1 MKRQNGLMTFVFAGL
16 AMVAT
21 AACDNTAAGARK
33 DAEIAAE
40 DAKRA
45 SEKAAEATADAA
57 RDASDAT
64 KRAGEAV
71 AESAADASKD
81 AAAATSAA
89 ATTTSVKSALMA
101 DKSVDA
107 TKIDVDSGRRGQG
120 RHAARQRA
128 KRSAAGLRRT
138 HRAREGRGLHGRQP
152 ADDWLTG

>member
-21 AACDNTAAGARK
+21 AACDNTAAGAKK

-71 AESAADASKD
+71 AESAADATKD
-81 AAAATSAA
+81 AKAASSAA

-107 TKIDVDSGRRGQG
+107 SKIDVDSDGATKVVTLRGSVPSE
-120 RHAARQRA
+120 AQRA
-128 KRSAAGLRRT
+128 SAERIA
-138 HRAREGRGLHGRQP
+138 RAK
-152 ADDWLTG
+152 ADGYTVVNQLTIG

>member
-33 DAEIAAE
+33 DSEIAAE
-40 DAKRA
+40 EAKRA

-71 AESAADASKD
+71 AEGTADATRD
-81 AAAATSAA
+81 AAAASSAA
-89 ATTTSVKSALMA
+89 ATTASVKSALMA
-101 DKSVDA
+101 DKAVDA
-107 TKIDVDSGRRGQG
+107 TKIDVDSDSTSRTVTLRGSVPNKSQ
-120 RHAARQRA
+120 RDSAERIARA
-128 KRSAAGLRRT
+128 KAGGYT
-138 HRAREGRGLHGRQP
+138 VVNQ
-152 ADDWLTG
+152 LTIG

>member
-71 AESAADASKD
+71 AESTADATAD
-81 AAAATSAA
+81 AKAAGSAA

-107 TKIDVDSGRRGQG
+107 SKIDVDSDGATKVVTLKGSVPNEAQRVSAERI
-120 RHAARQRA
+120 ARA
-128 KRSAAGLRRT
+128 KA
-138 HRAREGRGLHGRQP
+138 EGYTVVNQ
-152 ADDWLTG
+152 LTIG

>member
-21 AACDNTAAGARK
+21 AACDNTAAGAKK
-33 DAEIAAE
+33 DTEIAAE
-40 DAKRA
+40 EAKRA

-71 AESAADASKD
+71 AESAADAGED
-81 AAAATSAA
+81 AKSASSAA

-107 TKIDVDSGRRGQG
+107 SKIDVDSDGATKVVTLKGSVPSEAQRDSAERI
-120 RHAARQRA
+120 ARA
-128 KRSAAGLRRT
+128 KA
-138 HRAREGRGLHGRQP
+138 EGYTVVNQ
-152 ADDWLTG
+152 LTIG

>member
-71 AESAADASKD
+71 AEGTADATRD
-81 AAAATSAA
+81 AAAASSAA

-107 TKIDVDSGRRGQG
+107 TKIDVDSDGTSRTVTLRGSVPNET
-120 RHAARQRA
+120 QRA
-128 KRSAAGLRRT
+128 SAERIA
-138 HRAREGRGLHGRQP
+138 RAKAEGYTVVNQ
-152 ADDWLTG
+152 LTIG

>member
-21 AACDNTAAGARK
+21 AACDNTAAGART
-33 DAEIAAE
+33 DSEIAAE
-40 DAKRA
+40 EAKRA

-71 AESAADASKD
+71 AEGTADATRD
-81 AAAATSAA
+81 AAAASNAA
-89 ATTTSVKSALMA
+89 ATTASVKSALMA

-107 TKIDVDSGRRGQG
+107 TKIDVDSDGTSRTVTLRGSVPNKTQ
-120 RHAARQRA
+120 RDSAERIARA
-128 KRSAAGLRRT
+128 K
-138 HRAREGRGLHGRQP
+138 
-152 ADDWLTG
+152 ADGYTVVNQLTIG

>member
-1 MKRQNGLMTFVFAGL
+1 MKRQNGLMTFVFASL
-16 AMVAT
+16 ALVAT
-21 AACDNTAAGARK
+21 AACDNTAAGAKK

-40 DAKRA
+40 ETKRA

-71 AESAADASKD
+71 AESASDATKDAS
-81 AAAATSAA
+81 AATDAA

-107 TKIDVDSGRRGQG
+107 SKVDVDTDGVAKVVTLRGSVPSDGQ
-120 RHAARQRA
+120 RVSAERIARA
-128 KRSAAGLRRT
+128 KA
-138 HRAREGRGLHGRQP
+138 EGYTVVNR
-152 ADDWLTG
+152 LTVG